1 MPAAMIGADGVSSD
15 RKVFTSAIGVGTG
28 VLVVL
33 VAQLVERLDPGNDF
47 ISLIAIG
54 GAIGAFAA
62 LVIGAPLALR
72 EMGRRRDDAGRA
84 LKARRQVEQLF
95 RMTDMLQS
103 GVGYG
108 DANAV
113 LRATA
118 AQLMPEFGGALYV
131 FNNSRDRMD
140 LSVHWG
146 WPDGAQPVESIS
158 PSQCW
163 ALKRGKSHVNEVG
176 PHCLRCE
183 HQAEDLLILE
193 IPMMARGEVYGL
205 LAVLAAGDDAEHQI
219 AEVAALATA
228 IADAM
233 SLALSNIALR
243 EKLRTQALRDP
254 LTSLYN
260 RRYMEDVLERY
271 ANLAERNG
279 SSLSA
284 IMIDLD
290 NFKRLNDVQG
300 HAVGDAVLRSAAAAI
315 VGAIR
320 PSDVACRYGGEEL
333 VVLLPDCSLAEA
345 AGKAELLRARIESL
359 SDIHGTRITA
369 RDRHEHDRDPS
380 FRRCRALSRQAG
392 RPEPGRGRGAA
403 GRRRQRPHA
412 GGSRR
417 IRRARSFP
425 TAHHPSDP
433 GRRGRRHHREARLV
447 RSVGSARAGSSGQGW
462 RG

>member
-1 MPAAMIGADGVSSD
+1 MPAALIGADGVSSD
-15 RKVFTSAIGVGTG
+15 RKVLASAIGVGIG

-33 VAQLVERLDPGNDF
+33 VAQVLERLAPGGDF
-47 ISLIAIG
+47 EAIMSLIGIG
-54 GAIGAFAA
+54 GAIAAFVA
-62 LVIGAPLALR
+62 LVMGAPLALR
-72 EMGRRRDDAGRA
+72 EMGRRREDAGRA

-103 GVGYG
+103 ALGYS

-140 LSVHWG
+140 LSVQWG
-146 WPDGAQPVESIS
+146 WPEGAQPPESIS

-163 ALKRGKSHVNEVG
+163 ALKRGKSHTNEVG

-183 HQAEDLLILE
+183 HHADDLLILE

-205 LAVLAAGDDAEHQI
+205 LNVLAAGDDAERQI
-219 AEVAALATA
+219 GEVAALAGA

-290 NFKRLNDVQG
+290 NFKRLNDEHG
-300 HAVGDAVLRSAAAAI
+300 HAVGDAVLRAVASAI

-345 AGKAELLRARIESL
+345 LGKAELLRARIECL

-369 RDRHEHDRDPS
+369 SLGVATMLETATNMTEILPS
-380 FRRCRALSRQAG
+380 ADAALYRAKQAG
-392 RPEPGRGRGAA
+392 RNRVEAAVRRPE
-403 GRRRQRPHA
+403 
-412 GGSRR
+412 GGSGHQL
-417 IRRARSFP
+417 A
-425 TAHHPSDP
+425 
-433 GRRGRRHHREARLV
+433 EA
-447 RSVGSARAGSSGQGW
+447 AE
-462 RG
+462 

>member
-1 MPAAMIGADGVSSD
+1 MPALIGAHGVSSD
-15 RKVFTSAIGVGTG
+15 RKVFASAIAIGIS

-33 VAQLVERLDPGNDF
+33 VAEVVDHLDPGNVLL
-47 ISLIAIG
+47 SLIGVG
-54 GAIGAFAA
+54 GALGA
-62 LVIGAPLALR
+62 LVALLMGAPLALR
-72 EMGRRRDDAGRA
+72 EMGRRREDTGRA
-84 LKARRQVEQLF
+84 LQARRQVEQLF

-103 GVGYG
+103 ALGYG

-146 WPDGAQPVESIS
+146 WPEGAQPPESIS

-163 ALKRGKSHVNEVG
+163 ALKRGKSHINEVG
-176 PHCLRCE
+176 PHYLRCE
-183 HQAEDLLILE
+183 HQADDLLILE
-193 IPMMARGEVYGL
+193 IPIMARGEVYGL
-205 LAVLAAGDDAEHQI
+205 LNVLAAGDDAEQKI
-219 AEVAALATA
+219 GEVAALAGA

-279 SSLSA
+279 SPLSA

-290 NFKRLNDVQG
+290 HFKRLNDEHG
-300 HAVGDAVLRSAAAAI
+300 HAVGDAVLRAAALAI

-345 AGKAELLRARIESL
+345 LGKAELLRARIESL

-369 RDRHEHDRDPS
+369 SLSVATMPETTSNMTEILPS
-380 FRRCRALSRQAG
+380 ADAALYRAKQGGRNRVEAVR
-392 RPEPGRGRGAA
+392 RPE
-403 GRRRQRPHA
+403 
-412 GGSRR
+412 GGSG
-417 IRRARSFP
+417 
-425 TAHHPSDP
+425 HPLA
-433 GRRGRRHHREARLV
+433 EA
-447 RSVGSARAGSSGQGW
+447 AE
-462 RG
+462 